1 MGTAKGAAS
10 KSLNFAFVAARS
22 TELESLLANAER
34 DWRRDPPA
42 CLFRLRTAS
51 EFLGRNAAAR
61 LGINPSVL
69 KNLSDVIERLEAARV
84 APDVI
89 AVFNRLRKL
98 GNDAAHRYDGASSDA
113 LSALRDALALCAWFE
128 RTCFD
133 RAFAT
138 PAFRTP
144 SDPED
149 ERRALEASIDALEAT
164 RREES
169 RERERLAEEKRLLEE
184 SLAEARRIADEAA
197 RVASER
203 AVDPKELI
211 AEFLARADEAA
222 RGFERREEDVR
233 RDIDSQLRAAGWE
246 ADSGELRF
254 PNGARP
260 ESGKNRAIAEWPT
273 SSGPVDYALFM
284 GTRAVGVIEAKRE
297 NRNVPGAIEQ
307 ARRYAKSFDQHGEH
321 YSLIEGAPWRE
332 HFVPFLLA
340 SNGRPY
346 LKQLEDES
354 GVWFLDVRRA
364 TNHPRAL
371 QGFVSP
377 EGLEARLSEDVTRAD
392 SALRDASFDRLE
404 LRPYQRN
411 AIAAVERAITEGR
424 KRMLVAM
431 ATGTGKT
438 RTATALLHRVLEA
451 KRFRRALFIVDRR
464 SLGEQTSEAFASS
477 RMLGGRTLSEVYN
490 LAGLDKRRPDK
501 ETNVHVVTI
510 QSLMKRVMDESSDAP
525 PVDAYDL
532 VIVDECHRGYTLDRE
547 ATEDELSFADLD
559 EYVSKYRR
567 VIDRFDAVV
576 VGLTATPALHTAEI
590 FGAPVFRYSYT
601 EAVTEGYLAPQE
613 PPYRIE
619 TELSRGGI
627 TYRVGEKVETYDPV
641 TKATELSEVPD
652 ELRFDVEE
660 FNRKVITEGFN
671 RAVCDELAQHID
683 PELPEKTLV
692 FCVDDRHA
700 DLVVRLLKES
710 LDDKL
715 GGVDDECVLKITGRS
730 DKYDQLIRR
739 FRNERRPSVAVTVDL
754 LTTGI
759 DVPAIT
765 ALVFLRR
772 VKSRILYEQ
781 MLGRATRLCPEIG
794 KECFRVYDAV
804 AQCELVGDATDM
816 RPTAVT
822 PKHTFLS
829 LAERALEGGT
839 SARYRD
845 SLREDFARKLRRKRA
860 AIEKDKAVVDEFE
873 SLCGEPL
880 RACVARLEEAS
891 ADEFVR
897 WLVDKPTLVAWLDAP
912 RSSADRRKVIHKGE
926 DRVVNVW
933 QDFGGRSPSDYL
945 RDFDDFVRAN
955 RNRVD
960 ALMVLA
966 TRPKDM
972 TRAQLRS
979 LAVVL
984 EEGGFDERALQAAT
998 RAVSN
1003 VDVAAKL
1010 VGFVR
1015 QRAVGDALRSYEE
1028 RVDRAE
1034 RELLASRPWSEQQR
1048 KWIKRIAAQVRLEVI
1063 VDREALESGEF
1074 ARNGGFAAIDKRF
1087 DGRLAEVLSELHER
1101 IWQQA
1106 G

>member
-1 MGTAKGAAS
+1 MGTERVAPG

-42 CLFRLRTAS
+42 CLFRLRTAA

-61 LGINPSVL
+61 LGINASAL

-113 LSALRDALALCAWFE
+113 LSALRDALSLCGWFE

-133 RAFAT
+133 RVFVT
-138 PAFRTP
+138 PAFRSP

-149 ERRALEASIDALEAT
+149 ERRAMAASIDELEAK
-164 RREES
+164 RREEA
-169 RERERLAEEKRLLEE
+169 RERERLAEEKRVLEE
-184 SLAEARRIADEAA
+184 SLAEARRIAEESA
-197 RVASER
+197 RIASER
-203 AVDPKELI
+203 SVDPKALI
-211 AEFLARADEAA
+211 AEFLSRADEAA
-222 RGFERREEDVR
+222 RSFARAEVDVR
-233 RDIDSQLRAAGWE
+233 RDIDAQLRAAGWE
-246 ADSGELRF
+246 ADSVALRY
-254 PNGARP
+254 PDGARP
-260 ESGKNRAIAEWPT
+260 ERGKNRAIAEWPT
-273 SSGPVDYALFM
+273 ASGPVDYALFM
-284 GTRAVGVIEAKRE
+284 GTRAVGVLEAKRE
-297 NRNVPGAIEQ
+297 NRNVAGSIEQ
-307 ARRYAKSFDQHGEH
+307 ARRYSKSFEAESKA
-321 YSLIEGAPWRE
+321 YELVEGSPWRE
-332 HFVPFLLA
+332 HYVPFLLA

-354 GVWFLDVRRA
+354 GVWFVDVRSA
-364 TNHPRAL
+364 TNHPRAM

-377 EGLEARLSEDVTRAD
+377 EGLEARLAEDLLRAD
-392 SALRDASFDRLE
+392 AALRDASFDRLE

-411 AIAAVERAITEGR
+411 AIVAVERAITEGR
-424 KRMLVAM
+424 RRMLVAM

-510 QSLMKRVMDESSDAP
+510 QSLMKRVMDDDSDAP
-525 PVDAYDL
+525 AVDAYDL
-532 VIVDECHRGYTLDRE
+532 VIVDECHRGYTLDRD
-547 ATEDELSFADLD
+547 ATEDELSFADLS

-567 VIDRFDAVV
+567 VIERFDAVV
-576 VGLTATPALHTAEI
+576 VGLTATPALHTTEI

-601 EAVTEGYLAPQE
+601 EAVAEGYLAPQE

-619 TELSRGGI
+619 TELTRGGI
-627 TYRVGEKVETYDPV
+627 TYRVGEKIETYDPV
-641 TKATELSEVPD
+641 SKKTELSEVPD
-652 ELRFDVEE
+652 ELRFDVDE

-671 RAVCDELAQHID
+671 RAVCRTLAEHID
-683 PELPEKTLV
+683 PELPDKTLV

-700 DLVVRLLKES
+700 DLVVRLMKEA
-710 LDDKL
+710 LDERL

-759 DVPAIT
+759 DVPSIT

-781 MLGRATRLCPEIG
+781 MLGRATRLCPEID
-794 KECFRVYDAV
+794 KECFRVFDAV
-804 AQCELVGDATDM
+804 AQCEVIGDATDM

-822 PKHTFLS
+822 PKHTFRD

-839 SARYRD
+839 SVRYRD
-845 SLREDFARKLRRKRA
+845 SLREDFTRKLRRKRA
-860 AIEKDKAVVDEFE
+860 AIEGSAAAVDEFE
-873 SLCGEPL
+873 ALSGEPL
-880 RACVARLEEAS
+880 RACLARLDES
-891 ADEFVR
+891 TADDFVR

-926 DRVVNVW
+926 DRVVDVW
-933 QDFGGRSPSDYL
+933 QDYGGRSPSDYL
-945 RDFDDFVRAN
+945 RDFDEFVRSN

-972 TRAQLRS
+972 TRAQLRA
-979 LAVVL
+979 LAVAL
-984 EEGGFDERALQAAT
+984 EAGGFDERALQSAT

-1015 QRAVGDALRSYEE
+1015 QRAVGDALLSYEE

-1034 RELLASRPWSEQQR
+1034 RALLASRAWTEQQR

-1063 VDREALESGEF
+1063 VDREAMESGEF

-1087 DGRLAEVLSELHER
+1087 DGQLATVLSELHER

>member
-1 MGTAKGAAS
+1 
-10 KSLNFAFVAARS
+10 
-22 TELESLLANAER
+22 
-34 DWRRDPPA
+34 
-42 CLFRLRTAS
+42 
-51 EFLGRNAAAR
+51 
-61 LGINPSVL
+61 
-69 KNLSDVIERLEAARV
+69 
-84 APDVI
+84 
-89 AVFNRLRKL
+89 
-98 GNDAAHRYDGASSDA
+98 
-113 LSALRDALALCAWFE
+113 
-128 RTCFD
+128 
-133 RAFAT
+133 
-138 PAFRTP
+138 
-144 SDPED
+144 
-149 ERRALEASIDALEAT
+149 
-164 RREES
+164 
-169 RERERLAEEKRLLEE
+169 
-184 SLAEARRIADEAA
+184 
-197 RVASER
+197 
-203 AVDPKELI
+203 
-211 AEFLARADEAA
+211 
-222 RGFERREEDVR
+222 
-233 RDIDSQLRAAGWE
+233 
-246 ADSGELRF
+246 
-254 PNGARP
+254 
-260 ESGKNRAIAEWPT
+260 
-273 SSGPVDYALFM
+273 
-284 GTRAVGVIEAKRE
+284 
-297 NRNVPGAIEQ
+297 
-307 ARRYAKSFDQHGEH
+307 
-321 YSLIEGAPWRE
+321 
-332 HFVPFLLA
+332 LA

-346 LKQLEDES
+346 LKQLEEES

-364 TNHPRAL
+364 TNHPRAM

-377 EGLEARLSEDVTRAD
+377 EGLEARLSEDVARAD

-411 AIAAVERAITEGR
+411 AILAVERAITEGR
-424 KRMLVAM
+424 RRMLVAM

-451 KRFRRALFIVDRR
+451 RRFRRALFIVDRR

-510 QSLMKRVMDESSDAP
+510 QSLMKRVMEESLDAP

-547 ATEDELSFADLD
+547 ATEDELAFADLD

-601 EAVTEGYLAPQE
+601 EAVAEGYLSPQE

-619 TELSRGGI
+619 TELTRKGI
-627 TYRVGEKVETYDPV
+627 TYRVGEKIETYDPV
-641 TKATELSEVPD
+641 SNKTELSDVPD

-671 RAVCDELAQHID
+671 RAVCEELAEHID
-683 PELPEKTLV
+683 PELPDKTLV

-710 LDDKL
+710 LDARL

-765 ALVFLRR
+765 TLVFLRR

-781 MLGRATRLCPEIG
+781 MLGRATRLCPEIE
-794 KECFRVYDAV
+794 KDCFRVFDAV

-822 PKHTFLS
+822 PKHTFRE

-860 AIEKDKAVVDEFE
+860 AIERDAGVSAEFE
-873 SLCGEPL
+873 ALCGEPL
-880 RACVARLEEAS
+880 RACAARLDEAS
-891 ADEFVR
+891 GDDFVR
-897 WLVDKPTLVAWLDAP
+897 WLLDKPTLVAWLDAP

-933 QDFGGRSPSDYL
+933 QDYGGRSPSDYL
-945 RDFDDFVRAN
+945 RDFDEFVRSN

-972 TRAQLRS
+972 TRAQLRE
-979 LAVVL
+979 LAVAL
-984 EEGGFDERALQAAT
+984 EAGGFDERALQSAT

-1015 QRAVGDALRSYEE
+1015 QRAVGEALLSYEE

-1034 RELLASRPWSEQQR
+1034 RALLASRPWTEQQR

-1063 VDREALESGEF
+1063 VDREAMESGEF
-1074 ARNGGFAAIDKRF
+1074 ARNGGFDAIDKRF
-1087 DGRLAEVLSELHER
+1087 DGQVAAVLSELHER
-1101 IWQQA
+1101 IWQQT

>member
-1 MGTAKGAAS
+1 MGTTSGTTG
-10 KSLNFAFVAARS
+10 KSLNFAFVAPRS
-22 TELESLLANAER
+22 AELESLLANAER

-61 LGINPSVL
+61 LGINPSAL
-69 KNLSDVIERLEAARV
+69 KNLSDVIDRLEGARV
-84 APDVI
+84 SVDVI

-144 SDPED
+144 GDPDD
-149 ERRALEASIDALEAT
+149 ERRAMAASLDALEAK
-164 RREES
+164 RREEA
-169 RERERLAEEKRLLEE
+169 RERERLAEEKRVLEE
-184 SLAEARRIADEAA
+184 SLADARRIADEAV
-197 RVASER
+197 RVASAR

-211 AEFLARADEAA
+211 AEFLSRADEAA
-222 RGFERREEDVR
+222 RGFVRAEVDVR
-233 RDIDSQLRAAGWE
+233 RDIDAQLRSARWE
-246 ADSGELRF
+246 ADSVALRF
-254 PNGARP
+254 PDGARP
-260 ESGKNRAIAEWPT
+260 ERGKNRAIAEWPT
-273 SSGPVDYALFM
+273 ASGPVDYALFI
-284 GTRAVGVIEAKRE
+284 GTRAVAVIEAKRE

-307 ARRYAKSFDQHGEH
+307 ARRYSKAFSEGSEH
-321 YSLIEGAPWRE
+321 YSLIEGAPWRD
-332 HFVPFLLA
+332 HRVPFLLA

-354 GVWFLDVRRA
+354 GVWFVDVRRA

-377 EGLEARLSEDVTRAD
+377 EGLEARLSEDTSRAD
-392 SALRDASFDRLE
+392 ASLRDASFDRIE
-404 LRPYQRN
+404 LRPYQRS
-411 AIAAVERAITEGR
+411 AILAVERAITDGR
-424 KRMLVAM
+424 SRMLVAM

-438 RTATALLHRVLEA
+438 RTAIALLHRVLEA

-464 SLGEQTSEAFASS
+464 SLGDQTSEAFASA

-510 QSLMKRVMDESSDAP
+510 QSLMKRVMDDDSDAP
-525 PVDAYDL
+525 AVDAYDL
-532 VIVDECHRGYTLDRE
+532 VIVDECHRGYTLDRD
-547 ATEDELSFADLD
+547 ATEDELSFADLS

-567 VIDRFDAVV
+567 VIERFDAVV
-576 VGLTATPALHTAEI
+576 VGLTATPALHTTEI
-590 FGAPVFRYSYT
+590 FGAPVYRYSYT
-601 EAVTEGYLAPQE
+601 EAVAEGYLAPQE

-619 TELSRGGI
+619 TELTRGGI
-627 TYRVGEKVETYDPV
+627 TYRVGEKIETYDPV
-641 TKATELSEVPD
+641 SKTTELSEVPD
-652 ELRFDVEE
+652 ELRFDVDE

-671 RAVCDELAQHID
+671 RAVCREVAEHID
-683 PELPEKTLV
+683 PELPDKTLV

-700 DLVVRLLKES
+700 DLVVRLMKEA
-710 LDDKL
+710 LDEKL
-715 GGVDDECVLKITGRS
+715 GGVDDECVAKITGRS

-765 ALVFLRR
+765 TLVFLRR

-781 MLGRATRLCPEIG
+781 MLGRATRLCPEID
-794 KECFRVYDAV
+794 KECFRVFDAV
-804 AQCELVGDATDM
+804 AQCEVIGDATDM

-822 PKHTFLS
+822 PKHTFRD

-845 SLREDFARKLRRKRA
+845 SLCEDFARKLRRKRA
-860 AIEKDKAVVDEFE
+860 SIEKGGDAEFE
-873 SLCGEPL
+873 ALCGESV
-880 RACVARLEEAS
+880 RACVRRLDDAS
-891 ADEFVR
+891 ADDFVR
-897 WLVDKPTLVAWLDAP
+897 WLVGKPELVAWLDAP

-933 QDFGGRSPSDYL
+933 QDYGGRSPSDYL
-945 RDFDDFVRAN
+945 RDFDEFVRSS

-960 ALMVLA
+960 ALIVLA

-972 TRAQLRS
+972 TRAQLRE
-979 LAVVL
+979 LAVAL
-984 EEGGFDERALQAAT
+984 EAAGFDERALQSAT

-1015 QRAVGDALRSYEE
+1015 QRAVGDALVSYEE

-1034 RELLASRPWSEQQR
+1034 RELLASRSWSEQQR
-1048 KWIKRIAAQVRLEVI
+1048 KWLKRIAAQVRLEVI
-1063 VDREALESGEF
+1063 VDREAMESGEF

-1087 DGRLAEVLSELHER
+1087 DGQLATVLSELHER
-1101 IWQQA
+1101 IWQRA